1 MSELCSS
8 RSEQPEPST
17 PQKFEKTID
26 LERPS
31 LEFPFQLALE
41 EYFQADGVGERED
54 LIEHAKRTMELVEE
68 FAGLKLPPEAL
79 YAVLLHDVVDR
90 FHNRDS
96 QKCTPERR
104 QAAGLALADVFTNPE
119 TGVTCAQGSYVA
131 SLLADFIA
139 TEKASAHHR
148 VRVATTIPEDIREI
162 ITDHYQESVPAEA
175 WRQIEPFVDV
185 EQMAEFLDKT
195 NIEAVIIKACEL
207 LDNMCYPSSSRES
220 AKLQDVLEAESFYA
234 PLCEVMGFDGLAASL
249 RSQAHIIRLE
259 GQGKRKLIEEIREQY
274 EKTRHVGVRNLVN
287 TIFGTEQV
295 ETEAV
300 VGLGSEAS
308 CHNRSV
314 HIGDFVAQNGKA
326 VYGKYRLKTVGSWAA
341 KVHEAHQND
350 KPEYTPMDVL
360 GLTVISK
367 NVKAQARDFVEF
379 LQRRIDMNPAFQ
391 LKKAASKSSAICVH
405 GTVDYVTTV
414 RREMEQRGFD
424 TERCEFVVQDAE
436 SVQQRGQKYQVSKT
450 TFLMD
455 YPGLDKGVPVEVQFV
470 TEDERRRSRTG
481 EVAHIIY
488 KYIRQLERQRPV
500 SDEDKLEQQ
509 NSVSDKD
516 KHSIA
521 REMSQLLEQIHQ
533 RRDYASHDL
542 EVNERSTPARDA
554 LLEDLYHFLC
564 HELA

>member
-8 RSEQPEPST
+8 CSEQLEQLGT
-17 PQKFEKTID
+17 PQKKFEIN

-31 LEFPFQLALE
+31 LEFPFQLTLE
-41 EYFQADGVGERED
+41 GYFQGEGVNERKD
-54 LIEHAKRTMELVEE
+54 LVEHAERTMKLVEE
-68 FAGLKLPPEAL
+68 FAGLKLPPEAIH
-79 YAVLLHDVVDR
+79 AVLLHDVVDR

-104 QAAGLALADVFTNPE
+104 QAAGLALADVFTNPK
-119 TGVTCAQGSYVA
+119 TGMTREQGAYVA
-131 SLLADFIA
+131 SLLADLIE
-139 TEKASAHHR
+139 TEKASGRHR
-148 VRVATTIPEDIREI
+148 LQVANTIPENIREI
-162 ITDHYQESVPAEA
+162 ITDRYNGSVPAEA

-249 RSQAHIIRLE
+249 RSQAHIIRLK
-259 GQGKRKLIEEIREQY
+259 GQGKHDLVKEIRGQY
-274 EKTRHVGVRNLVN
+274 ETIRHVGVRNLVN
-287 TIFGTEQV
+287 SIFGTEQV
-295 ETEAV
+295 ETEAA
-300 VGLGSEAS
+300 VGPRSEES
-308 CHNRSV
+308 CPNRSI
-314 HIGDFVAQNGKA
+314 HIGDFLAENGKE
-326 VYGKYRLKTVGSWAA
+326 VEGKYRLKTVGSWAA
-341 KVHEAHQND
+341 KVHEARQND

-360 GLTVISK
+360 GLTVISDT
-367 NVKAQARDFVEF
+367 VADQARDFVAF
-379 LQRRIDMNPAFQ
+379 LQQRIDMNPAFQ
-391 LKKAASKSSAICVH
+391 LKKANSKSSAIYVQ
-405 GTVDYVTTV
+405 GTVDYVNAM
-414 RREMEQRGFD
+414 RWEMWQHGFD
-424 TERCEFVVQDAE
+424 IGRCEFAIQDDE
-436 SVQQRGQKYQVSKT
+436 SVKQRGQKYQVSKV

-455 YPGLDKGVPVEVQFV
+455 HPELDKGVPVEVQFV
-470 TEDERRRSRTG
+470 TKAERQRSRTG

-500 SDEDKLEQQ
+500 SDEE
-509 NSVSDKD
+509 

-521 REMSQLLEQIHQ
+521 QTMSRLLKQIHQ

-542 EVNERSTPARDA
+542 MVNERSTPARDA
-554 LLEDLYHFLC
+554 LLGDLCHFLY

>member
-8 RSEQPEPST
+8 YSEQPEPST

-41 EYFQADGVGERED
+41 EYFRGEGVKERED
-54 LIEHAKRTMELVEE
+54 PVAHAERTMELVKE

-79 YAVLLHDVVDR
+79 YAVLLHDVADR

-104 QAAGLALADVFTNPE
+104 RAAGLVLADVCTNPGIE
-119 TGVTCAQGSYVA
+119 MTCEQGLYVA
-131 SLLADFIA
+131 SLLADFIV
-139 TEKASAHHR
+139 TEKAYAEHR
-148 VRVATTIPEDIREI
+148 LQVAGSIPEDIREI
-162 ITDHYQESVPAEA
+162 ITDRYEGAVPAEA
-175 WRQIEPFVDV
+175 WQQIEPFVDV
-185 EQMAEFLDKT
+185 KQMAAFLDKT

-207 LDNMCYPSSSRES
+207 LDNMRYPSSSRES
-220 AKLQDVLEAESFYA
+220 AKLQDVLEAESFFA

-259 GQGKRKLIEEIREQY
+259 GQGKHGLVEDIRGQY
-274 EKTRHVGVRNLVN
+274 ETIRRAGVRNLVGK
-287 TIFGTEQV
+287 IFDAQIL
-295 ETEAV
+295 TEAM
-300 VGLGSEAS
+300 VGPRSGAS
-308 CHNRSV
+308 CPNRSI
-314 HIGDFVAQNGKA
+314 HIGDFVAQNGKV

-341 KVHEAHQND
+341 KVHEARQNG

-367 NVKAQARDFVEF
+367 NVKAQAHDFVKF
-379 LQRRIDMNPAFQ
+379 LERIDTTPVLD

-414 RREMEQRGFD
+414 RQEMEQRGFD
-424 TERCEFVVQDAE
+424 IGRCEFMVQDDE
-436 SVQQRGQKYQVSKT
+436 SVKQRGQKYQVSKV

-488 KYIRQLERQRPV
+488 KYIRQLE
-500 SDEDKLEQQ
+500 QQ
-509 NSVSDKD
+509 GSVPDKD

-521 REMSQLLEQIHQ
+521 QTMSQLLRQIHQ

-542 EVNERSTPARDA
+542 MVNERSTPARDA
-554 LLEDLYHFLC
+554 FLEDLWHFLQ

>member
-8 RSEQPEPST
+8 CSEQLELGT
-17 PQKFEKTID
+17 LQKKFEID

-31 LEFPFQLALE
+31 LESPFQLTLE
-41 EYFQADGVGERED
+41 GYLQSEGVNERKD
-54 LIEHAKRTMELVEE
+54 LMAHAERTMKLVEE
-68 FAGLKLPPEAL
+68 FAGLKLPPEAIH
-79 YAVLLHDVVDR
+79 AVLLHDVVDR

-104 QAAGLALADVFTNPE
+104 QAAGSALADVFTNPK
-119 TGVTCAQGSYVA
+119 TGMTREQGAYVA
-131 SLLADFIA
+131 SLLADFILV
-139 TEKASAHHR
+139 EEASGRHR
-148 VRVATTIPEDIREI
+148 LKVANTIPESIREI
-162 ITDHYQESVPAEA
+162 ITDRYEGSVPAEA

-207 LDNMCYPSSSRES
+207 LDNMHYPSSSRES

-249 RSQAHIIRLE
+249 RSQAHIIRLK
-259 GQGKRKLIEEIREQY
+259 GQGKRKLVEEIREQY
-274 EKTRHVGVRNLVN
+274 ETIRQVGVRNLVN
-287 TIFGTEQV
+287 TIFGTEKV
-295 ETEAV
+295 KTEAV
-300 VGLGSEAS
+300 VGPRSEES
-308 CHNRSV
+308 CPNRSI
-314 HIGDFVAQNGKA
+314 HIGDFLAQNGKE
-326 VYGKYRLKTVGSWAA
+326 VEGKYRLKTVGSWAA
-341 KVHEAHQND
+341 KVHEARQND

-360 GLTVISK
+360 GLTVISDT
-367 NVKAQARDFVEF
+367 VKDQARDFVAF
-379 LQRRIDMNPAFQ
+379 LQQRIDTTPVFQ

-414 RREMEQRGFD
+414 RQEMEQRGFD
-424 TERCEFVVQDAE
+424 IGRCEFVVQDAE
-436 SVQQRGQKYQVSKT
+436 SVKQRGQKYQVSKV

-455 YPGLDKGVPVEVQFV
+455 HPGVNKGVPVEVQFV
-470 TEDERRRSRTG
+470 TKAERQRSRTG

-488 KYIRQLERQRPV
+488 KYIRQLEQQRLV
-500 SDEDKLEQQ
+500 SAKDKLGQQ

-521 REMSQLLEQIHQ
+521 KEMSRLLKQIHQ

-542 EVNERSTPARDA
+542 MVNERSTPARDA
-554 LLEDLYHFLC
+554 FLEDLWYFLQY
-564 HELA
+564 ELA

>member
-31 LEFPFQLALE
+31 LEFPFQLTLE
-41 EYFQADGVGERED
+41 GYFQGEGVNERED
-54 LIEHAKRTMELVEE
+54 LVAHAERTMELVEE
-68 FAGLKLPPEAL
+68 FAGLKLPPEAIH
-79 YAVLLHDVVDR
+79 AVLLHDVADR

-119 TGVTCAQGSYVA
+119 IEITVLQVLYIT
-131 SLLADFIA
+131 SLLVDFILV
-139 TEKASAHHR
+139 EEASTYHR
-148 VRVATTIPEDIREI
+148 LRVAGSIPDDIREI
-162 ITDHYQESVPAEA
+162 ITDRYEGSIPAEA
-175 WRQIEPFVDV
+175 WRQVEPFVDV

-249 RSQAHIIRLE
+249 RSQAHIIRLK
-259 GQGKRKLIEEIREQY
+259 GQGEHDLVKEIREQY
-274 EKTRHVGVRNLVN
+274 ETIRQVGVRNLVN

-300 VGLGSEAS
+300 VGLRSEAS
-308 CHNRSV
+308 CHTRPI
-314 HIGDFVAQNGKA
+314 HIGDFVAQNGKE
-326 VYGKYRLKTVGSWAA
+326 VEGKYRLKTVGSWAA
-341 KVHEAHQND
+341 KVHEARQNG

-360 GLTVISK
+360 GLTVISDT
-367 NVKAQARDFVEF
+367 VEDQARDFVAF
-379 LQRRIDMNPAFQ
+379 LQQRIDTTPAFQ

-414 RREMEQRGFD
+414 RQEMERCRFD
-424 TERCEFVVQDAE
+424 TKRCEFVVQDDE
-436 SVQQRGQKYQVSKT
+436 SVKQRGQKYQVSKV

-455 YPGLDKGVPVEVQFV
+455 HPGVDKGVPVEVQFV
-470 TEDERRRSRTG
+470 TRDERQRSRTG

-488 KYIRQLERQRPV
+488 KYIRQLEQQGSA
-500 SDEDKLEQQ
+500 SDEDKYA
-509 NSVSDKD
+509 
-516 KHSIA
+516 IA
-521 REMSQLLEQIHQ
+521 KEMSRLLKQIHQ

-542 EVNERSTPARDA
+542 MVNERSTPARDA
-554 LLEDLYHFLC
+554 FLEDLWHFLQY
-564 HELA
+564 ELA

>member
-41 EYFQADGVGERED
+41 EYFRGEGVKERED
-54 LIEHAKRTMELVEE
+54 LVAHAERTMELVKE

-79 YAVLLHDVVDR
+79 YAVLLHDVADR

-96 QKCTPERR
+96 QKCIPERR
-104 QAAGLALADVFTNPE
+104 RAAGLVLADVCTNPGIE
-119 TGVTCAQGSYVA
+119 MTCEQGLYVA
-131 SLLADFIA
+131 SLLADFIV
-139 TEKASAHHR
+139 TEKASAEHR
-148 VRVATTIPEDIREI
+148 LQVAGSIPEDIREI
-162 ITDHYQESVPAEA
+162 ITDRYEGAVPAEA
-175 WRQIEPFVDV
+175 WQQIEPFVDV

-207 LDNMCYPSSSRES
+207 LDNMRYPSSSRES
-220 AKLQDVLEAESFYA
+220 AKLQDVLEAESFFA

-259 GQGKRKLIEEIREQY
+259 GQGKHGLVEDIRGQY
-274 EKTRHVGVRNLVN
+274 ETIRRAGVRNLVGK
-287 TIFGTEQV
+287 IFDAQIL
-295 ETEAV
+295 TEAM
-300 VGLGSEAS
+300 VGPRSGAS
-308 CHNRSV
+308 CPNRSI

-341 KVHEAHQND
+341 KVHEAHRND

-360 GLTVISK
+360 GLTVISDT
-367 NVKAQARDFVEF
+367 VADQARDFVAF
-379 LQRRIDMNPAFQ
+379 LQQRIDTTPAFQ

-414 RREMEQRGFD
+414 RQEMEQRGFD
-424 TERCEFVVQDAE
+424 IGRCEFVVQDAE

-470 TEDERRRSRTG
+470 TKAERQRSRTG

-488 KYIRQLERQRPV
+488 KYIRQLEQQRSV
-500 SDEDKLEQQ
+500 SAKDKLEQQ

-521 REMSQLLEQIHQ
+521 QTMSQLLRQIHQ

-542 EVNERSTPARDA
+542 MVNERSTPARDA
-554 LLEDLYHFLC
+554 FLEDLWHFLQY
-564 HELA
+564 ELA

>member
-8 RSEQPEPST
+8 CSEQLELGT
-17 PQKFEKTID
+17 LQKKFEID

-31 LEFPFQLALE
+31 LEFPFQLTLE
-41 EYFQADGVGERED
+41 GYFQSEGVNERKD
-54 LIEHAKRTMELVEE
+54 LMAHAERTMKLVEE
-68 FAGLKLPPEAL
+68 FAGLKLPPEAIH
-79 YAVLLHDVVDR
+79 AVLLHDVVDR

-119 TGVTCAQGSYVA
+119 TGITCAQGLYIA

-139 TEKASAHHR
+139 TEKASGQHR
-148 VRVATTIPEDIREI
+148 LQVANTIPENIREI
-162 ITDHYQESVPAEA
+162 ITDRYNGSVPAEA

-249 RSQAHIIRLE
+249 RSQAHIIRLK
-259 GQGKRKLIEEIREQY
+259 GQGKHDLVKEIRGQY
-274 EKTRHVGVRNLVN
+274 ETIRHVGVRNLVN
-287 TIFGTEQV
+287 SIFGTEQV
-295 ETEAV
+295 ETEAA
-300 VGLGSEAS
+300 VGPRSEES
-308 CHNRSV
+308 CPNRSI
-314 HIGDFVAQNGKA
+314 HIGDFLAENGKE
-326 VYGKYRLKTVGSWAA
+326 VEGKYRLKTVGSWAA
-341 KVHEAHQND
+341 KVHEARQND

-360 GLTVISK
+360 GLTVISDT
-367 NVKAQARDFVEF
+367 VADQARDFVAF
-379 LQRRIDMNPAFQ
+379 LQQRIDMNPAFQ
-391 LKKAASKSSAICVH
+391 LKKANSKSSAIYVQ
-405 GTVDYVTTV
+405 GTVDYVNAV
-414 RREMEQRGFD
+414 RWEMWQHGFD
-424 TERCEFVVQDAE
+424 IGRCEFAIQDDE
-436 SVQQRGQKYQVSKT
+436 SVKQRGQKYQVSKV

-455 YPGLDKGVPVEVQFV
+455 HPELDKGVPVEVQFV
-470 TEDERRRSRTG
+470 TKAERQRSRTG

-500 SDEDKLEQQ
+500 SDEE
-509 NSVSDKD
+509 

-521 REMSQLLEQIHQ
+521 QTMSRLLKQIHQ

-542 EVNERSTPARDA
+542 MVNERSTPARDA
-554 LLEDLYHFLC
+554 LLGDLCHFLY

>member
-8 RSEQPEPST
+8 RSEQLEPSV
-17 PQKFEKTID
+17 PQKIEEMID

-41 EYFQADGVGERED
+41 EYFRGEGVKERED
-54 LIEHAKRTMELVEE
+54 LAAHAERTMKLVEE
-68 FAGLKLPPEAL
+68 FAVRKLPPEAIH
-79 YAVLLHDVVDR
+79 AVLLHDVADR

-119 TGVTCAQGSYVA
+119 TGMTCAQGSYIA

-139 TEKASAHHR
+139 TEQASIEHR
-148 VRVATTIPEDIREI
+148 LQVAGSIPEDIREI
-162 ITDHYQESVPAEA
+162 ITDRYEGSIPAEA
-175 WRQIEPFVDV
+175 WRQVEPFVDV
-185 EQMAEFLDKT
+185 KQMAEFLDKT

-207 LDNMCYPSSSRES
+207 LDNMRYPSSSRES

-249 RSQAHIIRLE
+249 RSQAHIIRLK
-259 GQGKRKLIEEIREQY
+259 GQGEHDLIEEIREQY
-274 EKTRHVGVRNLVN
+274 ETIRHVGVRNLVN

-295 ETEAV
+295 VAEAV
-300 VGLGSEAS
+300 VGLRSEES
-308 CHNRSV
+308 CPNRSI
-314 HIGDFVAQNGKA
+314 HIGDFLAKNGKE
-326 VYGKYRLKTVGSWAA
+326 VEGKYRLKTVGSWAA
-341 KVHEAHQND
+341 KVHEARQND
-350 KPEYTPMDVL
+350 KLEYTPMDVL
-360 GLTVISK
+360 GLTVISDT
-367 NVKAQARDFVEF
+367 VKDQARDFVEF

-391 LKKAASKSSAICVH
+391 PKKAASKSSAICVH

-414 RREMEQRGFD
+414 RQEMEQRGFD
-424 TERCEFVVQDAE
+424 IGRCEFVVQDDE
-436 SVQQRGQKYQVSKT
+436 SVKQRGQKYQVSKV

-455 YPGLDKGVPVEVQFV
+455 HPGVDKGVPVEVQFV
-470 TEDERRRSRTG
+470 TKAERQRSRTG

-488 KYIRQLERQRPV
+488 KYIRQLERQR
-500 SDEDKLEQQ
+500 SI
-509 NSVSDKD
+509 SDKE
-516 KHSIA
+516 KYAIA
-521 REMSQLLEQIHQ
+521 KEMSRLLKQIHQ

-542 EVNERSTPARDA
+542 MVNERSTPARDA
-554 LLEDLYHFLC
+554 FLEDLWHFLQ

>member
-8 RSEQPEPST
+8 CSEQLELGT
-17 PQKFEKTID
+17 PQNKFEID
-26 LERPS
+26 LERQS
-31 LEFPFQLALE
+31 LESPFQLALE
-41 EYFQADGVGERED
+41 GYFQGEGVNERKD
-54 LIEHAKRTMELVEE
+54 LVEHAERTMKLVKE

-79 YAVLLHDVVDR
+79 YAVLLHDVADR

-104 QAAGLALADVFTNPE
+104 QAAGLALADVFTNPK
-119 TGVTCAQGSYVA
+119 TGMTREQGAYVA

-139 TEKASAHHR
+139 TEKASGQHR
-148 VRVATTIPEDIREI
+148 LQVANTIPESIREI
-162 ITDHYQESVPAEA
+162 ITDRYEGSVPAEA
-175 WRQIEPFVDV
+175 WQQIEPFVDV

-207 LDNMCYPSSSRES
+207 LDNMHYPSSSRES

-259 GQGKRKLIEEIREQY
+259 GQGERKLIEEICEQY
-274 EKTRHVGVRNLVN
+274 ETIRHIGVRNLVN
-287 TIFGTEQV
+287 TIFGTEEV
-295 ETEAV
+295 VTEAV
-300 VGLGSEAS
+300 VGPRSEAS
-308 CHNRSV
+308 CPNRSI
-314 HIGDFVAQNGKA
+314 HIGDFLAQNGKE
-326 VYGKYRLKTVGSWAA
+326 VEGKYRLKTVGSWAA
-341 KVHEAHQND
+341 KVHEARQNG

-360 GLTVISK
+360 GLTVISDT
-367 NVKAQARDFVEF
+367 VADQARDFVEF
-379 LQRRIDMNPAFQ
+379 LQQRIDMNPAFQ
-391 LKKAASKSSAICVH
+391 LKKAASKSSAICVY
-405 GTVDYVTTV
+405 GTEDYVTTV
-414 RREMEQRGFD
+414 RQEMEQRGFD
-424 TERCEFVVQDAE
+424 IGRCEFVVQDDE
-436 SVQQRGQKYQVSKT
+436 SVQRRGQKYQVSKV

-455 YPGLDKGVPVEVQFV
+455 HPGVDKGVPVEVQFV

-488 KYIRQLERQRPV
+488 KYIRQLEQQRSV
-500 SDEDKLEQQ
+500 SAKDKLEQQ

-521 REMSQLLEQIHQ
+521 KEMSRLLKQIHQ

-542 EVNERSTPARDA
+542 MVNERSAPARDA
-554 LLEDLYHFLC
+554 FLEDLWHFLQ